1 MTSAPAAM
9 AGLAAAVLLF
19 APASAADMEGFE
31 TQLLALGHAQ
41 LSAPRMGRSADFLKE
56 LAALTGLEEAEVR
69 SNLLAL
75 TDSLEARRKR
85 KTEDWEALLALRPE
99 GVEKREAADFLRHL
113 LKESR
118 KLVKGEESRSLGAA
132 VRKAGRRARLTYDGQ
147 ALLLRIIGDPSRRSA
162 RGRAAGGT
170 VGIQVDVR
178 PFLLHEDSPRENR
191 EDRLEALR
199 AHLLGRP
206 DNNFYMFFGIDTP
219 QAVLDKSDE
228 LYAAVKGALT
238 EALPGSARVKWAVDA
253 AGKKL
258 QPDYRL
264 LVRYRYGLRNPE
276 QTGTEEWMIS
286 FVVAELRLIDI
297 GTDSEV
303 FGENQYTVTQSIRL
317 GEEGNI
323 RQAAAGFAERLA
335 RAVDEFLT
343 GG

>member
-1 MTSAPAAM
+1 MTTARM
-9 AGLAAAVLLF
+9 AGLAVVFLLF
-19 APASAADMEGFE
+19 APASAADMERFE
-31 TQLLALGHAQ
+31 TQLLALGHAE
-41 LSAPRMGRSADFLKE
+41 LSAPQMGRSGDFLKE

-69 SNLLAL
+69 SNLLTL

-85 KTEDWEALLALRPE
+85 KTAAWEALLALRPE
-99 GVEKREAADFLRHL
+99 GVEKREVADFLRHL

-132 VRKAGRRARLTYDGQ
+132 VKKAGRRARLTYDGQ
-147 ALLLRIIGDPSRRSA
+147 ALLLRIIGEPSRRSA
-162 RGRAAGGT
+162 QGRAADRK
-170 VGIQVDVR
+170 VGLLVEAR

-228 LYAAVKGALT
+228 LFAAVNGALIET
-238 EALPGSARVKWAVDA
+238 LPRSERVKWAVDT
-253 AGKKL
+253 AGKQL

-264 LVRYRYGLRNPE
+264 LVRYRYGLSNPE

-286 FVVAELRLIDI
+286 FDVAEVRLIDI
-297 GTDSEV
+297 ETKSEV
-303 FGENQYTVTQSIRL
+303 FGENHYPVTQSIRL

-323 RQAAAGFAERLA
+323 GQAAAGFAESLA
-335 RAVDEFLT
+335 RTVDAYLT
-343 GG
+343 GR